1 MVGIVVDTDV
11 LSMIFRG
18 DSRHVLYLPHLQNK
32 RAVVSFQTVAELY
45 LWARSRNWGSRRRA
59 LLDRDLTHFTIQYAD
74 DPLCSL
80 WAQVR
85 DSSSRIGHTIGVAD
99 AWQAATALYHDVP
112 LLTHNR
118 RDFARV
124 PGLTVISHAP

>member
-1 MVGIVVDTDV
+1 MAGLVVDTDV
-11 LSMIFRG
+11 VSFILRR
-18 DSRHVLYLPHLQNK
+18 DSRDALYLPHL
-32 RAVVSFQTVAELY
+32 RGVPAIVSFQTVAELY
-45 LWARSRNWGSRRRA
+45 LWARARNWGSGRRA
-59 LLDRDLTHFTIQYAD
+59 RLDRDLMEFTVQYAD
-74 DPLCSL
+74 DRLCSL

-85 DSSSRIGHTIGVAD
+85 DSSRRIGHALAAAD

-124 PGLTVISHAP
+124 PGLTVLSHAP